1 MRTFPR
7 TARDYTGK
15 RSAQR
20 TTPRGGSVAEQ
31 LGASLL
37 GRVSRQRTLVCHY
50 DARDIEAADGATIDS
65 WPDRANGHELTQAT
79 EGNRPTFS
87 ADGWGGGPAVS
98 FGASAG
104 MSSFFDGGIASESI
118 TCVALCTSSQ
128 AVTGTALE
136 YTGNVYNNRG
146 FSLLTDAGQR
156 RTELGAD
163 SARSY
168 VEGGDS
174 IAGARF
180 AVGMVGDRS
189 TSTDTL
195 ILYGEDGAITPTSSG
210 FVDGTGDHEAAYL
223 YVGSRLANGTRPLD
237 GLIRTIIAY
246 EEPLSADEM
255 QTVLDGLVATGSGL
269 AAVVSS
275 GGGGALVEYNM
286 DDVAGTTVTT
296 SGVVLFDSG
305 GSDGGYVNNENYT
318 VTFQAA
324 VGQTVQATM
333 TYCEIE
339 HYYREGLTFSDNGTA
354 MTNKIHGSG
363 SAGTGFWESN
373 SLPYVIETTSNVMQI
388 QFESDGSVT
397 DDGFRIEVVFND

>member
-79 EGNRPTFS
+79 EGNRPTYS

-104 MSSFFDGGIASESI
+104 
-118 TCVALCTSSQ
+118 Q

-195 ILYGEDGAITPTSSG
+195 ILYGEGGAITPSSSG

-223 YVGSRLANGTRPLD
+223 YVGSRLANGTRALD

-255 QTVLDGLVATGSGL
+255 QTVLDGLVS
-269 AAVVSS
+269 
-275 GGGGALVEYNM
+275 
-286 DDVAGTTVTT
+286 TT
-296 SGVVLFDSG
+296 SMRC
-305 GSDGGYVNNENYT
+305 T
-318 VTFQAA
+318 
-324 VGQTVQATM
+324 
-333 TYCEIE
+333 
-339 HYYREGLTFSDNGTA
+339 
-354 MTNKIHGSG
+354 
-363 SAGTGFWESN
+363 
-373 SLPYVIETTSNVMQI
+373 PPP
-388 QFESDGSVT
+388 
-397 DDGFRIEVVFND
+397 